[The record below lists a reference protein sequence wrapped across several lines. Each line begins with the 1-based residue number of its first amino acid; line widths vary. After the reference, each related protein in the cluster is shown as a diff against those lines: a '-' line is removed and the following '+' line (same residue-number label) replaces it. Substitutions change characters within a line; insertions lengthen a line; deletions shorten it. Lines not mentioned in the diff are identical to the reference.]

1 MEEYML
7 IVVEE
12 MLILEEELL
21 IVEGWCL
28 YRR

>member
-1 MEEYML
+1 MEGYML